1 MLLGIFNCSPN
12 SDSAY
17 MSKVFDSWEKAT
29 DENKTISALGD
40 FNKNWLNDEDSA
52 CVRYMLTFAVLLVN
66 MHNLTKTNEYS
77 VMLMS
82 ITYFMQIIRVLLKL
96 VQTRRHVG
104 SHV

>member
-1 MLLGIFNCSPN
+1 MPLGIFNCPPN

-52 CVRYMLTFAVLLVN
+52 CVRYMLTFVVLLVDL
-66 MHNLTKTNEYS
+66 HLRTYADLYS
-77 VMLMS
+77 
-82 ITYFMQIIRVLLKL
+82 FMQCLSSKSKI
-96 VQTRRHVG
+96 
-104 SHV
+104 